1 MTVLDDV
8 LKDNRE
14 FVENFQGI
22 EMSHHAAKNLVILSC
37 MDCRLIEFLEPA
49 LGLDRGDAK
58 IVRNAGNSIVGED
71 AIRSIGAALY
81 NLDANEVLVVGHTDC
96 GMASADADEL
106 KEKMIARGIK
116 EEDIAKYDLAEWI
129 GGFDDEEENVRNVV
143 EKIKTHPLI
152 PEVPVHG
159 AIIDIVTGELK
170 VLVYGY

>member
-143 EKIKTHPLI
+143 EKIKSHPLI

-170 VLVYGY
+170 VLVDGY

>member
-22 EMSHHAAKNLVILSC
+22 EMSHHAAKNLVILTC

-58 IVRNAGNSIVGED
+58 IVRNAGNSISGED

-81 NLDANEVLVVGHTDC
+81 NLDANEVLVINSYINYRN
-96 GMASADADEL
+96 MIFRYLKKAD
-106 KEKMIARGIK
+106 R
-116 EEDIAKYDLAEWI
+116 KYYHCL
-129 GGFDDEEENVRNVV
+129 
-143 EKIKTHPLI
+143 L
-152 PEVPVHG
+152 
-159 AIIDIVTGELK
+159 L
-170 VLVYGY
+170 L

>member
-81 NLDANEVLVVGHTDC
+81 NLDANEVLVVGHTDF

-143 EKIKTHPLI
+143 EKIKSHPLI

-170 VLVYGY
+170 VLVDGY